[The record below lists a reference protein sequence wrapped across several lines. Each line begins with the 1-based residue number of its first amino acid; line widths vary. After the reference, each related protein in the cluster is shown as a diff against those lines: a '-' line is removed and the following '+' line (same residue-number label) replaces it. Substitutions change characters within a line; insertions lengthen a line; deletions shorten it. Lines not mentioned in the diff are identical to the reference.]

1 MMKEMKKLEP
11 KRKKYNYFNNLRF
24 MLKEHWLFDKS
35 YVLLQICLT
44 PLGAVTAV
52 VAAYLPKIVL
62 DCVENKAP
70 ASDLLVKVG
79 LMSVVMIVFSVMQG
93 ILHNKS
99 WTGRNLARDVMLH
112 RRICNKIMSMD
123 YNNYTYNETRVL
135 REKAWNAIHG
145 WDAGVQ
151 RFIELNCTV
160 LSSFFGFSAFTAI
173 IVDCNP
179 WFIPILVLCYGISM
193 AGWLIFQKWKDK
205 MKDKIAETFLRLHY
219 VTYRS
224 KDFSNAKDVRIYD
237 MSGFLMRKIDKHLEE
252 ATKWNILRNNGHYLN
267 CMLEDF
273 FKFGISLGAYIYL
286 IYLKLNSDMTL
297 GDFSLYFGAITGF
310 GQWLARLVDSISE
323 IISGAHSVNDYRG
336 FLDIEDKMNL
346 KEGERLPTGK
356 ELPCEIELKNL
367 SFFYDEAESPS
378 VDRFSLK
385 IGKGEKIAVVG
396 VNGAG
401 KSTLVKLICGLF
413 IPSEGQVLINGID
426 SRLFNRDKYYELF
439 STLFQD
445 CSLLPATVAKNIALC
460 EEDKIDRERL
470 CECMHLAGIWDKVQS
485 LDKKEKTLLVR
496 EVHDGAVAFS
506 GGELQ
511 RLLLAR
517 ALYKDAP
524 IIILDEPT
532 AALDPIAENEMYLK
546 YSELTRD
553 KTAIYISHRLS
564 STRFC
569 DRIILLDD
577 GKIAETGTHEE
588 LMRYNGKYARM
599 FETQSRYYR
608 EEAVI

>member
-1 MMKEMKKLEP
+1 
-11 KRKKYNYFNNLRF
+11 
-24 MLKEHWLFDKS
+24 MLKEHWRFDKS
-35 YVLLQICLT
+35 YVLMQIGLT
-44 PLGAVTAV
+44 PLGAVSSV

-62 DCVENKAP
+62 DCVESKTA
-70 ASDLLVKVG
+70 ASELLLKVG
-79 LMSVVMIVFSVMQG
+79 ILSAALIVFGVLNNVMW
-93 ILHNKS
+93 NKS
-99 WTGRNLARDVMLH
+99 WQGRMLARDIMLH
-112 RRICNKIMSMD
+112 KLICNKVMSMD
-123 YNNYTYNETRVL
+123 YNNYAYNETRVL

-145 WDAGVQ
+145 WDGSVA
-151 RFIELNCTV
+151 RFVELNATLV
-160 LSSFFGFSAFTAI
+160 SSIFGFSAFTAI

-179 WFIPILVLCYGISM
+179 WFIPILIVCYGISM
-193 AGWLIFQKWKDK
+193 AGWMLLQKWKDK
-205 MKDKIAETFLRLHY
+205 MKDKVAEIFLRLHY

-224 KDFSNAKDVRIYD
+224 KDFSNAKDVRIYN
-237 MSGFLMRKIDKHLEE
+237 MSDFLMRKIDKHLDD
-252 ATKWNILRNNGHYLN
+252 ATAWNVSRNNGHYIN
-267 CMLEDF
+267 CMLEDI
-273 FKFGISLGAYIYL
+273 FKFGVSLGAYIYL

-310 GQWLARLVDSISE
+310 GQWLAQLVDSISE
-323 IISGAHSVNDYRG
+323 IVSGAHNVSDFRG
-336 FLDIEDKMNL
+336 FLDIEDKMNINV
-346 KEGERLPTGK
+346 GEKLPSGK
-356 ELPCEIELKNL
+356 DLPCEIELKNL
-367 SFFYDEAESPS
+367 TFSYDEAEKPS
-378 VDRFSLK
+378 VDKLSLK
-385 IGKGEKIAVVG
+385 INKGERIAVVG

-413 IPSEGQVLINGID
+413 IPNEGQILINGTD
-426 SRLFNRDKYYELF
+426 SRLFNRDEYYRLF

-445 CSLLPATVAKNIALC
+445 CALLPATVAKNIALC
-460 EEDKIDRERL
+460 EENKIDRKRL
-470 CECMHLAGIWDKVQS
+470 RECMSLAGILDKVES
-485 LDKKEKTLLVR
+485 LPQKENTLLVR
-496 EVHDGAVAFS
+496 EVHEGAVAFS

-532 AALDPIAENEMYLK
+532 AALDPIAENDMYLK
-546 YSELTRD
+546 YSELTKD

-577 GKIAETGTHEE
+577 AKIAETGTHEE
-588 LMRYNGKYARM
+588 LLALGGKYAEM

>member
-1 MMKEMKKLEP
+1 MK
-11 KRKKYNYFNNLRF
+11 KKYNYFSNLKF
-24 MLKEHWLFDKS
+24 MLKEHWKFDRA
-35 YVLLQICLT
+35 YVLMQIGLT
-44 PLGAVTAV
+44 PLGAVSSV

-62 DCVENKAP
+62 DCVESKTA
-70 ASDLLVKVG
+70 ASELLLKVG
-79 LMSVVMIVFSVMQG
+79 LLSAVLIVFGYLNNVMY
-93 ILHNKS
+93 NKS
-99 WTGRNLARDVMLH
+99 WQGRMLARDIMLH
-112 RRICNKIMSMD
+112 RLICNKVMSMD
-123 YNNYTYNETRVL
+123 YNNYTCNETRVL

-145 WDAGVQ
+145 WDGSVA
-151 RFIELNCTV
+151 RFVELNATLV
-160 LSSFFGFSAFTAI
+160 SSIFGFSAFTAI

-179 WFIPILVLCYGISM
+179 WFIPILIICYGISM
-193 AGWLIFQKWKDK
+193 AGWMLLQKWKDK
-205 MKDKIAETFLRLHY
+205 MKDKVAEIFLRLHY

-224 KDFSNAKDVRIYD
+224 KDFSNAKDVRIYN
-237 MSGFLMRKIDKHLEE
+237 MSDFLMRKIDKHLDD
-252 ATKWNILRNNGHYLN
+252 ANGWNISRNNGHYIN
-267 CMLEDF
+267 CMLEDI
-273 FKFGISLGAYIYL
+273 FKFGVSLGAYIYL

-310 GQWLARLVDSISE
+310 GQWLAQLVDSISE
-323 IISGAHSVNDYRG
+323 IVSGAHNVSDFRS
-336 FLDIEDKMNL
+336 FIDIDDKMNT
-346 KEGERLPTGK
+346 KEGEKLPEGDD
-356 ELPCEIELKNL
+356 LPCEIELKNL
-367 SFFYDEAESPS
+367 TFSYDEAKKPS
-378 VDRFSLK
+378 VDNLSLK
-385 IGKGEKIAVVG
+385 INKGERIAIVG

-413 IPSEGQVLINGID
+413 IPNEGQILINGID
-426 SRLFNRDKYYELF
+426 SRLFNRDEYYQLF

-445 CSLLPATVAKNIALC
+445 CALLPATVAKNIALC
-460 EEDKIDRERL
+460 EENKIDRNRL
-470 CECMHLAGIWDKVQS
+470 RECMSLAGILDKVES
-485 LDKKEKTLLVR
+485 LPQKENTLLVR
-496 EVHDGAVAFS
+496 EVHEGAVAFS

-532 AALDPIAENEMYLK
+532 AALDPIAENDMYLK
-546 YSELTRD
+546 YSELTKD

-577 GKIAETGTHEE
+577 AKIAETGTHEE
-588 LMRYNGKYARM
+588 LLALGGKYAEM

>member
-1 MMKEMKKLEP
+1 M
-11 KRKKYNYFNNLRF
+11 KKYNYFSNLKF
-24 MLKEHWLFDKS
+24 MLKEHWKFDKS
-35 YVLLQICLT
+35 YVLLQIGLT
-44 PLGAVTAV
+44 PLGAVSSL

-62 DCVENKAP
+62 DCVENKTA
-70 ASDLLVKVG
+70 ASELLLKVG
-79 LMSVVMIVFSVMQG
+79 LLSVVLIIFGVLNNVMY
-93 ILHNKS
+93 NKS
-99 WTGRNLARDVMLH
+99 WQGRMLARDIMLH
-112 RRICNKIMSMD
+112 KLICNKVMSMD

-145 WDAGVQ
+145 WDGSVA
-151 RFIELNCTV
+151 RFIELNCT
-160 LSSFFGFSAFTAI
+160 LASSVFGFSAFTAI

-179 WFIPILVLCYGISM
+179 WFIPILILCYGISM
-193 AGWLIFQKWKDK
+193 AGWLIFNKWKDK
-205 MKDKIAETFLRLHY
+205 MKDKVAEIFLRLHY

-224 KDFSNAKDVRIYD
+224 KDFSNAKDVRIYN
-237 MSGFLMRKIDKHLEE
+237 MSDFLMRKIDKHLDD
-252 ATKWNILRNNGHYLN
+252 ATGWNILRNNGHYIN
-267 CMLEDF
+267 CMIEDI
-273 FKFGISLGAYIYL
+273 FKFGVSLGAYIYL

-310 GQWLARLVDSISE
+310 GQWLAQLVDSVSE
-323 IISGAHSVNDYRG
+323 IVSGAHNVSDFRG
-336 FLDIEDKMNL
+336 FLDIEDKMNT
-346 KEGERLPTGK
+346 KEGEKLPSGK
-356 ELPCEIELKNL
+356 DLPCEIELKNL
-367 SFFYDEAESPS
+367 TFSYDEAEKPS
-378 VDRFSLK
+378 VDSLSLK
-385 IGKGEKIAVVG
+385 INKGERIAIVG

-413 IPSEGQVLINGID
+413 VPQEGQILINGID
-426 SRLFNRDKYYELF
+426 SRLFNRDEYYQLF

-445 CSLLPATVAKNIALC
+445 CALLPATVAKNIALC
-460 EEDKIDRERL
+460 EENKIDRKRL
-470 CECMHLAGIWDKVQS
+470 RECMSLAGILDKVES
-485 LDKKEKTLLVR
+485 LPQKENALLVR
-496 EVHDGAVAFS
+496 EVHEGAVAFS

-532 AALDPIAENEMYLK
+532 AALDPIAENDMYLK
-546 YSELTRD
+546 YSELTKD

-577 GKIAETGTHEE
+577 AKIAEMGTHEE
-588 LMRYNGKYARM
+588 LLSLGGKYAEM
-599 FETQSRYYR
+599 FKTQSRYYR